1 MRGKVVIEEGNNV
14 ESLKRIRFNS
24 IWLVPMVAIIVA
36 SWMLYQNWA
45 SQGPIIT
52 LVASNAEG
60 LEAGQTKLKA
70 RNVDVGR
77 VIDIQ
82 LSSNYENAII
92 RIRMN
97 QGTQEMLREDA
108 KFWVVKPRIGK
119 EGVSGL
125 GTLLSGAY
133 IDMSPGEEGEESE
146 EFVLLSQP
154 PLSTSEEGIH
164 LLLHS
169 KDSAKLDV
177 GTLVHFRGYEVGYVE
192 EVGFDTDSG
201 AITYRIVV
209 QPPYDSL
216 VNSAVQFWITPGLSF
231 RSSVQGFEVKLD
243 SLETFLS
250 GGISFGLGKDQVA
263 GSAVED
269 LSSFPLFASKT
280 EADNHFYDDGIEYVF
295 LFDSNVSGLA
305 AGADVEFRG
314 VRIGSVLEVPFTG
327 VSMDTLTA
335 QDRPV
340 IPVLARIEP
349 QRLNAL
355 TVSGDISVQTWKDL
369 LNDRIQKGLRARLE
383 IGNYLNAAKVISLDF
398 IDNAPAVSL
407 QEFEGYQVFPTGPDS
422 LSNIESK
429 VSNLLDN
436 LAEVPLKDT
445 FQQLGQTMGEANETL
460 RQLQA
465 LSHSVTQLIEKTE
478 TQQLPEDLSSVM
490 AELNLTLET
499 YQANGQIGRPLRE
512 NMVSLGRAL
521 NELQPLLR
529 QLRENP
535 STLIFDNTNR
545 SDLQPKAAK

>member
-1 MRGKVVIEEGNNV
+1 MIEERENI
-14 ESLKRIRFNS
+14 ESLKRVHFNS
-24 IWLVPMVAIIVA
+24 IWLVPLVAIMVA

-52 LVASNAEG
+52 LIASNAEG

-77 VIDIQ
+77 VIDIR
-82 LSSNYENAII
+82 LSSDYNKAVIKV
-92 RIRMN
+92 RMN
-97 QGTQEMLREDA
+97 QDTKEMLRKDA

-133 IDMSPGEEGEESE
+133 IDMSPGEQSEEST
-146 EFVLLSQP
+146 EFTLLSQP
-154 PLSTSEEGIH
+154 PLSTTKEGIRI
-164 LLLHS
+164 LLHS
-169 KDSAKLDV
+169 TDSAKLDI

-192 EVGFDTDSG
+192 EVGFDVNTGS
-201 AITYRIVV
+201 ITYRIVV
-209 QPPYDSL
+209 QPPYDAL

-231 RSSVQGFEVKLD
+231 KSSVQGFEVKLD
-243 SLETFLS
+243 SLETFIS
-250 GGISFGLGKDQVA
+250 GGISFGLGKGKSA
-263 GSAVED
+263 GTLVED
-269 LSSFPLFASKT
+269 LTSFPLFASKS
-280 EADNHFYDDGIEYVF
+280 EADNHFYDQTIEYVF

-314 VRIGSVLEVPFTG
+314 VRVGTVLEVPFTG
-327 VSMDTLTA
+327 VSMEALTS

-355 TVSGDISVQTWKDL
+355 TVSGDISVQKWKEL
-369 LNDRIQKGLRARLE
+369 LENRIEKGLRARLE

-398 IDNAPAVSL
+398 MDNPPDVKL
-407 QEFEGYQVFPTGPDS
+407 KEFEGYQVFPTGPDS
-422 LSNIESK
+422 LANIEGK
-429 VSNLLDN
+429 VSNLLDKF
-436 LAEVPLKDT
+436 AEVPLKQT
-445 FQQLGQTMGEANETL
+445 FEQLGQTMGEANETL
-460 RQLQA
+460 RQLQEM
-465 LSHSVTQLIEKTE
+465 SKGVKQLLEKSE
-478 TQQLPEDLSSVM
+478 TQQLPADIASVM
-490 AELNLTLET
+490 TELNLTLET

-535 STLIFDNTNR
+535 STLIFDSENR
-545 SDLQPKAAK
+545 SDIQPKAAR

>member
-1 MRGKVVIEEGNNV
+1 VIEERGNV
-14 ESLKRIRFNS
+14 ESLKRVHFNS
-24 IWLVPMVAIIVA
+24 IWLVPLIAIMVA

-52 LVASNAEG
+52 LIASNAEG

-77 VIDIQ
+77 VIDIR
-82 LSSNYENAII
+82 LSSDYEKAIVKV
-92 RIRMN
+92 RMN
-97 QGTQEMLREDA
+97 QDTKNMLRKDA

-133 IDMSPGEEGEESE
+133 IDMSPGEQSEEST
-146 EFVLLSQP
+146 EFSLLSQP
-154 PLSTSEEGIH
+154 PLSTTKEGIRI
-164 LLLHS
+164 LLHS
-169 KDSAKLDV
+169 TDSAKLDV

-192 EVGFDTDSG
+192 EVGFDVNTGS
-201 AITYRIVV
+201 ITYRIVV
-209 QPPYDSL
+209 QPPYDAL

-231 RSSVQGFEVKLD
+231 KSSVQGFEVKLD
-243 SLETFLS
+243 SLETFIS
-250 GGISFGLGKDQVA
+250 GGISFGLGKGKSA
-263 GSAVED
+263 GTQVED
-269 LSSFPLFASKT
+269 LTLFPLFASKS
-280 EADNHFYDDGIEYVF
+280 EADNNFYDQAIEYVF

-314 VRIGSVLEVPFTG
+314 VRVGTVLEVPFTG
-327 VSMDTLTA
+327 VSMEALTS
-335 QDRPV
+335 QERPV

-355 TVSGDISVQTWKDL
+355 TVTDDTSVQKWKEL
-369 LNDRIQKGLRARLE
+369 LENRIEKGLRARLE

-398 IDNAPAVSL
+398 MDNPPDVKL
-407 QEFEGYQVFPTGPDS
+407 TEFEGYQVFPTGPDS
-422 LSNIESK
+422 LANIESK
-429 VSNLLDN
+429 VSNLLDKF
-436 LAEVPLKDT
+436 AEVPLKQT

-460 RQLQA
+460 RQLQEM
-465 LSHSVTQLIEKTE
+465 SKSVKQLLEKSE
-478 TQQLPEDLSSVM
+478 TQQLPADISSVM
-490 AELNLTLET
+490 TELNLTLET

-535 STLIFDNTNR
+535 STLIFDTENR
-545 SDLQPKAAK
+545 SDIQPKAAR

>member
-1 MRGKVVIEEGNNV
+1 MIEEDSSV

-24 IWLVPMVAIIVA
+24 IWLVPMVAIMVA

-82 LSSNYENAII
+82 LSSDYENAII
-92 RIRMN
+92 QVRMN
-97 QGTQEMLREDA
+97 QGTQEMLLEDA

-133 IDMSPGEEGEESE
+133 IDMSPGEEGDEAE
-146 EFVLLSQP
+146 EFVLLNQP
-154 PLSTSEEGIH
+154 PLSTTEEGIH

-169 KDSAKLDV
+169 TDSAKLDV

-192 EVGFDTDSG
+192 EVGFDTESG

-209 QPPYDSL
+209 QPPYDAL

-250 GGISFGLGKDQVA
+250 GGISFGLGQDQVA

-269 LSSFPLFASKT
+269 LSTFPLFASKT

-305 AGADVEFRG
+305 PGADVEFRG

-327 VSMDTLTA
+327 ISMDTLTS
-335 QDRPV
+335 QERPV

-355 TVSGDISVQTWKDL
+355 TVSGDISVQKWKSL
-369 LNDRIQKGLRARLE
+369 LNNRIEKGLRARLE

-436 LAEVPLKDT
+436 LADVPLKET

-465 LSHSVTQLIEKTE
+465 LSNSVTQLIEKTE

-535 STLIFDNTNR
+535 STLIFDSTNR